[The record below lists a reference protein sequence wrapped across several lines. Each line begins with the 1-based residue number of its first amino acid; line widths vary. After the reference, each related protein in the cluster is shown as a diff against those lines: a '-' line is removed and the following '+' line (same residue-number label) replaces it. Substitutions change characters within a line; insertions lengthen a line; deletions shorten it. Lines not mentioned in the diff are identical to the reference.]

1 MNPAVS
7 VIVLTYNQEHCIART
22 LDSVLRQEVRGGLEV
37 VIGDDASTDST
48 RAICE
53 DYAGRYPGL
62 IRLMPPAPNKG
73 LVRNY
78 YDCLAA
84 CRGRYITD
92 CAGDDEC
99 IDGAH
104 LQRMSDMLDA
114 DSRMVAVA
122 ADWVEHDMLSGSDN
136 LVSASAPRSHAGLF
150 TSEGKFS
157 LFLSAVLYRR
167 DVIVGDMERTP
178 NLFVAPEFPCED
190 LPLFFALLTH
200 GYFGHHPAPA
210 RRYNIGEGTVSRPK
224 ELQRIFRQTAA
235 WLESL
240 LALCGIY
247 GVATDDVQP
256 ALDRK
261 MDYMIS
267 LAFAMRSPDAR
278 SRIESLLRRN
288 RYSLTAKSRLKL
300 TIMRIPALWR
310 VIKNAAYR

>member
-53 DYAGRYPGL
+53 DYALRYPGL

-92 CAGDDEC
+92 CAGDDVC

-136 LVSASAPRSHAGLF
+136 LISASAPRSHAGLF

-157 LFLSAVLYRR
+157 MFLSAVLYRR
-167 DVIVGDMERTP
+167 NVIVGDMERNP
-178 NLFVAPEFPCED
+178 KLFVAPEFPCED
-190 LPLFFALLTH
+190 LPLFFALVTH
-200 GYFGHHPAPA
+200 GYFGHHPEPT
-210 RRYNIGEGTVSRPK
+210 RRYNIGDGTVSRPNDR
-224 ELQRIFRQTAA
+224 QRLFRQNAE

-240 LALCGIY
+240 LALCDVY
-247 GVATDDVQP
+247 GVAPEDVQP

-267 LAFAMRSPDAR
+267 LAFAMRNRDAR
-278 SRIESLLRRN
+278 TRIECLLRRN
-288 RYSLTAKSRLKL
+288 RYSLTVKSRLKL
-300 TIMRIPALWR
+300 AVMRFPALWR
-310 VIKNAAYR
+310 VKKNAAYR